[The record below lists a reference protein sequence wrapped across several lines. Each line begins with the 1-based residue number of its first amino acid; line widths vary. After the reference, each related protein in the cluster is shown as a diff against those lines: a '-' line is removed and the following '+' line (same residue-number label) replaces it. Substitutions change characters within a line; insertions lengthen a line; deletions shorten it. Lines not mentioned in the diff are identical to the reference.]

1 MARGELRIHLGAAAG
16 AGTTYAMLDEAIR
29 RQARGASVMVG
40 CVTTHDRPAT
50 VAKLAELTGGRCP
63 TSTTGLA
70 VADIIAR
77 RPAAVIIDDLA
88 VDNPPGSP
96 NAHRWQDVEDILQAG
111 IDVITTLTVQHIESL
126 CDLVERIVGH
136 APDAHVPDE
145 FLRRADQIE
154 LVDITPEAIRRRI
167 AHGNVFGRDHLDPTS
182 SELFNTSAF
191 AQLRS
196 LLLFWMADRAA
207 EPSTFSASRATEVRE
222 HVVVAVT
229 AAPTCDA
236 VIRRAARIARRS
248 RAPLAGVHVRTPRDN
263 DIPEVLDA
271 HRALL
276 RDVGGSF
283 HEIAGDDV
291 ADSLLSFAE
300 AEGATQLVL
309 GTSGTRPSPR
319 WASAVGLGSLVRSRR
334 GSVVDEIVHRAP
346 DVDVHVISQRTA
358 DSAPR
363 QQMWGWAPAVVTR
376 RRQLVALAYGAVGLA
391 VLTIGLVA
399 TRDITSVSTAL
410 ALYLL
415 AVVAIAAVGG
425 RFPGVLAA
433 IASPLLANWFL
444 IEPYHTLRV
453 NDGENAIELAVF
465 VSVAVV
471 VSSFVSVAA
480 QRAIEAERA
489 RREAAALAALA
500 GSGGP
505 DALQSITDLL
515 RDTFGLDGVAVL
527 HEGGADTDVVATSGP
542 DAPLASAD
550 GDFCEPIAPGVVV
563 AARGRTLTA
572 DEHRVLRAFL
582 LQLSKAIE
590 QHHIASIAAEVDA
603 RGRADELRTAI
614 LRAVS
619 HDLRSPLAA
628 IKASVSSLRQR
639 DVRWPDEVRDEFLA
653 SIEDETDRLT
663 AIVTNLLDMSRLQA
677 GVVRPVLRPVS
688 LEEVVPAALHSL
700 GDRAATVTLNLPAGI
715 ADVSADPALLERI
728 VANLVTN
735 AVDWSPPDDRVQ
747 VLAHQ
752 RSVDV
757 QLYVIDHGPG
767 IHPKDRS
774 TVRRPFHRLLDSSV
788 HGGVGLGLA
797 IADGL
802 TVAMGGTLDLRDT
815 PRGGLTAVV
824 TLPMA
829 ALPVTT

>member
-1 MARGELRIHLGAAAG
+1 G

-29 RQARGASVMVG
+29 RQARGAAVMVG

-50 VAKLAELTGGRCP
+50 LAKLAELIGTDPLDCSRSRRCP
-63 TSTTGLA
+63 ESSTALD
-70 VADIIAR
+70 VAAIVDR

-88 VDNPPGSP
+88 FDNPPGSP
-96 NAHRWQDVEDILQAG
+96 NAHRWQDVETILQAG

-126 CDLVERIVGH
+126 SDLVERIVGH
-136 APDAHVPDE
+136 GPDAHVPDE

-182 SELFNTSAF
+182 SELFNTDAF

-196 LLLFWMADRAA
+196 LLLFWMADHVAVHVV
-207 EPSTFSASRATEVRE
+207 EPSTVIASHITEARE

-229 AAPTCDA
+229 GAPTCDA

-248 RAPLAGVHVRTPRDN
+248 RAPLAGVHVRKRHSTEVS
-263 DIPEVLDA
+263 EVLDA

-276 RDVGGSF
+276 HDVGGSF
-283 HEIAGDDV
+283 HEIDGDDV
-291 ADSLLSFAE
+291 AASLLSFAE

-309 GTSGTRPSPR
+309 GTSGGGRVRGWVRALGLSGF
-319 WASAVGLGSLVRSRR
+319 VGSRH
-334 GSVVDEIVHRAP
+334 GSVVDEILHRTP
-346 DVDVHVISQRTA
+346 DVDVHVISHRRSE
-358 DSAPR
+358 DSSR
-363 QQMWGWAPAVVTR
+363 QQPWRWSPAVLTR
-376 RRQLVALAYGAVGLA
+376 RRQLGALLLGAIGLA
-391 VLTIGLVA
+391 ALTVGLVA
-399 TRDITSVSTAL
+399 TREMTSVSTAL

-415 AVVAIAAVGG
+415 AVVAISATGGRLPGVIAAV
-425 RFPGVLAA
+425 AA
-433 IASPLLANWFL
+433 PLLANWFL

-453 NDGENAIELAVF
+453 NDGQNAIELAVF
-465 VSVAVV
+465 VSVAVI

-480 QRAIEAERA
+480 QRSVEAERA

-527 HEGGADTDVVATSGP
+527 HEDGGDTDVVATSGP
-542 DAPLASAD
+542 RAPIESAE
-550 GDFCEPIAPGVVV
+550 GDFSEPIAPGVVV

-582 LQLSKAIE
+582 LQLSKALE
-590 QHHIASIAAEVDA
+590 QHHIASIAAEADA

-619 HDLRSPLAA
+619 HDLRSPLAS
-628 IKASVSSLRQR
+628 IKASVSSLRQH
-639 DVRWPDEVRDEFLA
+639 DVRWPEETRDEFLA

-700 GDRAATVTLNLPAGI
+700 GDRAATVSLNLPAGI

-747 VLAHQ
+747 VMAHQ
-752 RSVDV
+752 RSGDV
-757 QLYVIDHGPG
+757 QIYVIDHGPG
-767 IHPKDRS
+767 IHPKNRS
-774 TVRRPFHRLLDSSV
+774 TVRRPFHRLLDSSA

-802 TVAMGGTLDLRDT
+802 TVAMGGALDLRDT

-829 ALPVTT
+829 MR